1 MPLSHAKVW
10 KGLDALAKREG
21 TTPSGLARR
30 AGLDPTSFNPS
41 KRFAGDNPP
50 RPRWPSTESLMQV
63 LTATSLS
70 LAEFAALADDAGPA
84 PSLPVLG
91 LAKAGE
97 DGFFDD
103 SGLPVSAD
111 WDRTPLPQPRDSLFS
126 LEIEGDS
133 MLPLYRGGDRVIVDL
148 EQANVRRGDRI
159 ALRIRSGETLA
170 KELGVSDARTLT
182 LNSINADYPPRIINR
197 TDILW
202 IARIIWV
209 SQ

>member
-1 MPLSHAKVW
+1 MPLSHATVW
-10 KGLDALAKREG
+10 KGLDALAKRES

-41 KRFAGDNPP
+41 KRFVSGQPP
-50 RPRWPSTESLMQV
+50 RPRWPSTQSLMQV
-63 LTATSLS
+63 LNATGLS
-70 LAEFAALADDAGPA
+70 LAEFAILAEDEGPE

-97 DGFFDD
+97 EGFFDD
-103 SGLPVSAD
+103 SGLPLSAD
-111 WDRTPLPQPRDSLFS
+111 WDRTTLPRQRDTLFS

-133 MLPLYRGGDRVIVDL
+133 MVPLYRAGDRVIVDL
-148 EQANVRRGDRI
+148 EQTQVRRGDRI
-159 ALRIRSGETLA
+159 AIRTRNGETLA
-170 KELGVSDARTLT
+170 KELGSASADRLT
-182 LNSINADYPPRIINR
+182 LFSINPDYPPREIQR
-197 TDILW
+197 ADVLW

>member
-1 MPLSHAKVW
+1 MPLSHATVW

-41 KRFAGDNPP
+41 KRYTSGQPP
-50 RPRWPSTESLMQV
+50 RPRWPSTQSLMQV
-63 LTATSLS
+63 LSATGLS
-70 LAEFAALADDAGPA
+70 LAEFAVLAEDEGPA
-84 PSLPVLG
+84 PTLPLLG

-97 DGFFDD
+97 EGFFDD
-103 SGLPVSAD
+103 SGLPLSAD
-111 WDRTPLPQPRDSLFS
+111 WDRTTLPTQRDSLFS

-133 MLPLYRGGDRVIVDL
+133 MLPLYRAGDRVIVDL
-148 EQANVRRGDRI
+148 EQGHVRRGDRV
-159 ALRIRSGETLA
+159 AVRTRSGETLA
-170 KELGVSDARTLT
+170 KELGASNTETLS
-182 LNSINADYPPRIINR
+182 LLSINPDYPPRLIERSN
-197 TDILW
+197 ILW

>member
-1 MPLSHAKVW
+1 MPLTHATVW

-41 KRFAGDNPP
+41 KRYTNGQPP
-50 RPRWPSTESLMQV
+50 RARWPSTQSLMQV
-63 LTATSLS
+63 LSATGLS
-70 LAEFAALADDAGPA
+70 LAEFAVLAEDVGPV
-84 PSLPVLG
+84 PTLPVLG

-97 DGFFDD
+97 EGFFDD
-103 SGLPVSAD
+103 SGLPLSAD
-111 WDRTPLPQPRDSLFS
+111 WDRTTLPTQRDSLFS

-133 MLPLYRGGDRVIVDL
+133 MLPLYRAGDRVIVDL
-148 EQANVRRGDRI
+148 EQGHVRRGDRV
-159 ALRIRSGETLA
+159 AVRTRSGETLA
-170 KELGVSDARTLT
+170 KELGASNTETLS
-182 LNSINADYPPRIINR
+182 LLSINPDYPPRSIER
-197 TDILW
+197 SDILW

>member
-41 KRFAGDNPP
+41 KRFVGDNPP

-63 LTATSLS
+63 LTATELS
-70 LAEFAALADDAGPA
+70 LAEFAGLAEDVGPP

-103 SGLPVSAD
+103 SGLPLSAD
-111 WDRTPLPQPRDSLFS
+111 WDRIPLLSPRDTLFS

-133 MLPLYRGGDRVIVDL
+133 MLPLYRGGDHVIVDL
-148 EQANVRRGDRI
+148 EQYNVRRGDRI

-170 KELGVSDARTLT
+170 KELGSSDARTLT
-182 LNSINADYPPRIINR
+182 LNSINPEYLPRIVDR
-197 TDILW
+197 KDILW

>member
-1 MPLSHAKVW
+1 MPLSHATVW

-21 TTPSGLARR
+21 TTPSGLAKR

-41 KRFAGDNPP
+41 KRYTKGSPP
-50 RPRWPSTESLMQV
+50 RPRWPSTQSLMQV
-63 LTATSLS
+63 LSATGLS
-70 LAEFAALADDAGPA
+70 LAEFAVLAEDVGPE

-97 DGFFDD
+97 EGFFDD
-103 SGLPVSAD
+103 SGLPLSAD
-111 WDRTPLPQPRDSLFS
+111 WDRTTLPRQRDSLFS

-133 MLPLYRGGDRVIVDL
+133 MLPLYRAGDRVIVDL
-148 EQANVRRGDRI
+148 EQGHVRRGDRV
-159 ALRIRSGETLA
+159 AVRTRSGETLA
-170 KELGVSDARTLT
+170 KELGIASSDTLS
-182 LNSINADYPPRIINR
+182 LVSINPDYPPRQIAR
-197 TDILW
+197 ADILW